1 MMSLSKSSDSK
12 EELLLQAVRTQHS
25 ILQLLDNTLLEI
37 YQTENGLSEDQQNSE
52 VINLSYRVRNIV
64 ARKPNLKEIYKRLE
78 EDHGVDFSN

>member
-1 MMSLSKSSDSK
+1 MSLSKSSDSK